1 MDFRRTLKNLG
12 GKPVKPEQG
21 KDGVIFLCF
30 YDGRSARH
38 SM

>member
-1 MDFRRTLKNLG
+1 MVG
-12 GKPVKPEQG
+12 HSKPVKPEQG
-21 KDGVIFLCF
+21 KGGVIFLCF